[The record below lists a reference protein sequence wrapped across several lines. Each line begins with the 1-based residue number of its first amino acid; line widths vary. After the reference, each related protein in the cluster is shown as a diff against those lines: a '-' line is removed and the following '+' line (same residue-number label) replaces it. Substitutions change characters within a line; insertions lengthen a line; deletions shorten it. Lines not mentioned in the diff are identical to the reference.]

1 MKYFFAAMLRY
12 DFWEC
17 NGIIVCAR
25 LYAAAW
31 RRRSRLAPQL
41 ILRAERNRM
50 KNLCTVVVVTA
61 LAALAAPSFAEDTP
75 AKDAKPD
82 AAKQDQPKPDKLVAK
97 QSETD
102 GEVTVEGKHIDY
114 KAVAGTLILD
124 DKKGVGTASIF
135 YAAYF
140 KKGAEASK
148 RPVTFIYNGGPGS
161 ATVWLHMGAFG
172 PKRVVTD
179 DDQHIAPALYGLVN
193 NDYSL
198 LDASDL
204 VFIDA
209 PGAGFSTF
217 ADKEK
222 GPKDYFGVDPD
233 AEAFAQFIGKF
244 LSKYGRWNSP
254 KYLFGESYGTTR
266 SAVLANLL
274 QSEKAIDLNG
284 VILLSQVLNMAML
297 IDFPQINP
305 GVDLSYQ
312 LVLPTY
318 AATAWYHKKL
328 SNRPAELKPFLAEV
342 EYFAMG
348 EYAQAL
354 AAGTALDPARKR
366 AIAEKLHSYIG
377 LPVEYIERA
386 DLRING
392 GEFEHTLQLDEGL
405 TTGRLDS
412 RFSGPTMDALEQ
424 GAAYDP
430 QSAAISSAYVAGFN
444 DYVRKQLKFGQD
456 DTYHLFAEGTFP
468 GWKFE
473 HKQPGAPFPVPG
485 FPNVIP
491 DLAAAMKYNPRLN
504 VMLNSGYFDLATP
517 FFTADYEMR
526 HLPIPQSL
534 VKNIETHY
542 YESGHMVYAHL
553 QSLKELHDN
562 VAGFINKTDNVGP
575 Q

>member
-1 MKYFFAAMLRY
+1 MR
-12 DFWEC
+12 
-17 NGIIVCAR
+17 
-25 LYAAAW
+25 
-31 RRRSRLAPQL
+31 
-41 ILRAERNRM
+41 
-50 KNLCTVVVVTA
+50 NLCSVLA
-61 LAALAAPSFAEDTP
+61 LAATLSLSSLAFADDEP
-75 AKDAKPD
+75 AKDAKAD
-82 AAKQDQPKPDKLVAK
+82 GQKKEEAAKPAKLAPKQVD
-97 QSETD
+97 SE
-102 GEVTVEGKHIDY
+102 GSVTVEGKRIDY
-114 KAVAGTLILD
+114 KAVAGTLILE
-124 DKKGVGTASIF
+124 DKKGEGTASIF
-135 YAAYF
+135 YTAYF
-140 KKGAEASK
+140 KKDADSSR

-179 DDQHIAPALYGLVN
+179 DDQHTAPAPYGLVN

-217 ADKEK
+217 ADKDK
-222 GPKDYFGVDPD
+222 GPKEYFGVDLD

-244 LSKYGRWNSP
+244 MSKYGRWNSP

-266 SAVLANLL
+266 SAVLANIL
-274 QSEKAIDLNG
+274 QNDKAIDLNG

-297 IDFPQINP
+297 IDFPEINP
-305 GVDLSYQ
+305 GVDLSYE
-312 LVLPTY
+312 LVLPSY

-328 SNRPAELKPFLAEV
+328 PNQPADFHAFLTEV
-342 EYFAMG
+342 EQFAMG
-348 EYAQAL
+348 DYAQAL
-354 AAGTALDPARKR
+354 AAGTALDPARKH
-366 AIAEKLHSYIG
+366 AIAEKLHEYTG
-377 LPVEYIERA
+377 LSVEYIERA
-386 DLRING
+386 ELRVNG
-392 GEFEHTLQLDEGL
+392 GEFEHTLQIDRGL

-412 RFSGPTMDALEQ
+412 RFSGPAMDSLNQA
-424 GAAYDP
+424 AAYDP
-430 QSAAISSAYVAGFN
+430 QSAAISSAYTAAFN

-456 DTYHLFAEGTFP
+456 QTYNLFAEGTFP

-473 HKQPGAPFPVPG
+473 HKQPGGNFAIPG

-491 DLAAAMKYNPRLN
+491 DLAAAMKYNPRLH

-534 VKNIETHY
+534 TGNIETHY

-553 QSLKELHDN
+553 DSLKQLHDN
-562 VAGFINKTDNVGP
+562 VAAFIEKTDNLGP
-575 Q
+575 KSK